1 MLAGQHGLLQPVLNP
16 VNAAASN
23 AAGLLT
29 TIGQQAGLDG
39 TGHAITGLAGTV
51 GLGQL
56 GATPAADGHSNLLT
70 DLLNTPGDVLAGHTS
85 DAVTN
90 LGADLTDTVNA
101 IGALPAGLG
110 QGNGLVLA
118 GQHGLLQPVL
128 NAVNAGASDASGLL
142 TTIGH

>member
-51 GLGQL
+51 TGLLAMVTAVSVAVAQL
-56 GATPAADGHSNLLT
+56 MVRPVRPADCKSFLRKQLKNATEG
-70 DLLNTPGDVLAGHTS
+70 S
-85 DAVTN
+85 DAVQRARQQRIKVP
-90 LGADLTDTVNA
+90 L
-101 IGALPAGLG
+101 
-110 QGNGLVLA
+110 
-118 GQHGLLQPVL
+118 
-128 NAVNAGASDASGLL
+128 
-142 TTIGH
+142 